1 MIEERAPSVVPG
13 ELLLSGGPGIWVR
26 MRIVG
31 SMLARDLYV
40 LNRSWPYVVLRVVM
54 QPLLFIFTF
63 AYVFPLVGQGIGGVA
78 GSTHFS
84 TLLVPG
90 TLAITIFLNGIQAV
104 TIPLITDLGVTH
116 EIEDRVLSPLTLP
129 WVVGTKLAEGAIEG
143 CISGLFVL
151 PCAILIPSTGI
162 NLDITWYAAVPAVVL
177 VALAGSSFGLFLGVR
192 VPPNQVQAMFA
203 VLILPITF
211 LGATYYPWASLTH
224 VEWLKWTIIV
234 NPLLYAN
241 EALRGFIAPSIPHMS
256 EWASVPIL
264 IGFFATF
271 CILGTKGIKKR
282 LIT

>member
-1 MIEERAPSVVPG
+1 MIEELEPSVAPG
-13 ELLLSGGPGIWVR
+13 DLLISGGLDFRVR

-31 SMLARDLYV
+31 AMLARDLYV
-40 LNRSWPYVVLRVVM
+40 LNRSWRYVVLRVVM

-63 AYVFPLVGQGIGGVA
+63 AYVFPLVGQGIGGAA
-78 GSTHFS
+78 GSSRFS

-104 TIPLITDLGVTH
+104 TIPLISDLGMTH
-116 EIEDRVLSPLTLP
+116 EIEDRVLSPLSLR
-129 WVVGTKLAEGAIEG
+129 WVVGTKIAEGAIEG

-151 PCAILIPSTGI
+151 PCAILIPSTRI
-162 NLDITWYAAVPAVVL
+162 NLDITWYAAVPAAVL
-177 VALAGSSFGLFLGVR
+177 VALTGSAFGLFLGVR
-192 VPPNQVQAMFA
+192 IPPNQVQAMFA

-241 EALRGFIAPSIPHMS
+241 EVLRGLVAPSIPHMS
-256 EWASVPIL
+256 EWASIPIL
-264 IGFFATF
+264 LAFFILF
-271 CILGTKGIKKR
+271 CILGMKGIRKR
-282 LIT
+282 LIA